1 MAVDNLA
8 LSIFIQNFF
17 SDPKLAAVCA
27 PFLLF
32 LPTGVAM
39 LGIITPISTGEPNS
53 WVQYLFFMPTFPFEV
68 ILTEIFQP
76 DATLEFF
83 EVSAAAAWVFLVLQ
97 TPIYFFL
104 HVYIEAVLPDAYG
117 VTESCCFCFRR
128 GGKKQDVESDEYHD
142 FEDEHN
148 NSTINDDE
156 NGLLKSNP
164 LGRIEEEEFQP
175 EAQ

>member
-39 LGIITPISTGEPNS
+39 LGIITPISTGEPIS

-68 ILTEIFQP
+68 ILTQ
-76 DATLEFF
+76 
-83 EVSAAAAWVFLVLQ
+83 VF
-97 TPIYFFL
+97 
-104 HVYIEAVLPDAYG
+104 
-117 VTESCCFCFRR
+117 
-128 GGKKQDVESDEYHD
+128 
-142 FEDEHN
+142 
-148 NSTINDDE
+148 
-156 NGLLKSNP
+156 
-164 LGRIEEEEFQP
+164 
-175 EAQ
+175 

>member
-68 ILTEIFQP
+68 ILTQ
-76 DATLEFF
+76 
-83 EVSAAAAWVFLVLQ
+83 VF
-97 TPIYFFL
+97 
-104 HVYIEAVLPDAYG
+104 
-117 VTESCCFCFRR
+117 
-128 GGKKQDVESDEYHD
+128 
-142 FEDEHN
+142 
-148 NSTINDDE
+148 
-156 NGLLKSNP
+156 
-164 LGRIEEEEFQP
+164 
-175 EAQ
+175 